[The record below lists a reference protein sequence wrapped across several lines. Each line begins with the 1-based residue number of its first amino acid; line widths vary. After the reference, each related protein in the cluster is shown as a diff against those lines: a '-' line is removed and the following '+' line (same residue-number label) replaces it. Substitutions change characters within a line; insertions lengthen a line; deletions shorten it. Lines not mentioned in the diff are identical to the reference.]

1 MNNAFFLMVQTQP
14 SLSAG
19 YWVGG
24 VIALLILAYL
34 GYSLVKPEKF

>member
-1 MNNAFFLMVQTQP
+1 MNNAFFLMVQSQA
-14 SLSAG
+14 SLTAG

-24 VIALLILAYL
+24 AIAILILAYL

>member
-1 MNNAFFLMVQTQP
+1 MNNVLLLTIQTQS

-24 VIALLILAYL
+24 AIAILIFAYL